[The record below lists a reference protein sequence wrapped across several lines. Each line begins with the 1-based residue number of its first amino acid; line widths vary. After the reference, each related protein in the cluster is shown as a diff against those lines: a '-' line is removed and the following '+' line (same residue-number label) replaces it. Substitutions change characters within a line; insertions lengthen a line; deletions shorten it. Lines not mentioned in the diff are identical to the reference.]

1 MNHYIVSKAVINCRH
16 TYLKL
21 CLNRINIVHHKNK
34 YYNYFSHN
42 KVETYS
48 SSTPTSSVSSLEK
61 LYKKSLFII
70 NNKQYQPINTV
81 DNDVK
86 LKMYALYKQIEDGPL
101 NASSHS
107 KPGFFDPIGRAKY
120 EAWLSLGKL
129 KLNFT
134 YMNVCWIY
142 VEHEDADTDDNNDE
156 DEDVE
161 DDNDDDDTAAEDT
174 DDDDDDG

>member
-1 MNHYIVSKAVINCRH
+1 MMMNHIVSKAVINCRH

-21 CLNRINIVHHKNK
+21 CLNRINIFHHKNK

-120 EAWLSLGKL
+120 EAWLSLGLL
-129 KLNFT
+129 KLNCT
-134 YMNVCWIY
+134 YMNVC
-142 VEHEDADTDDNNDE
+142 
-156 DEDVE
+156 
-161 DDNDDDDTAAEDT
+161 
-174 DDDDDDG
+174 

>member
-1 MNHYIVSKAVINCRH
+1 MNHIVSKAVINCRH

-21 CLNRINIVHHKNK
+21 CLNRINIFHHKNK
-34 YYNYFSHN
+34 YYNYYSNN
-42 KVETYS
+42 KVKTYS
-48 SSTPTSSVSSLEK
+48 SSTPTSSVSLLEK

-81 DNDVK
+81 DNDIK

-101 NASSHS
+101 NALSHS

-134 YMNVCWIY
+134 YINVCWIY
-142 VEHEDADTDDNNDE
+142 VEDDDDTADTDDDN
-156 DEDVE
+156 
-161 DDNDDDDTAAEDT
+161 NDDDNTAAEDT
-174 DDDDDDG
+174 DDDDGG

>member
-1 MNHYIVSKAVINCRH
+1 MMNHIVSKAVINCRH

-21 CLNRINIVHHKNK
+21 CLNRISIHHKNK

-70 NNKQYQPINTV
+70 NNKQYQPINPV

-120 EAWLSLGKL
+120 EAWLSLGK
-129 KLNFT
+129 
-134 YMNVCWIY
+134 
-142 VEHEDADTDDNNDE
+142 A
-156 DEDVE
+156 
-161 DDNDDDDTAAEDT
+161 
-174 DDDDDDG
+174 